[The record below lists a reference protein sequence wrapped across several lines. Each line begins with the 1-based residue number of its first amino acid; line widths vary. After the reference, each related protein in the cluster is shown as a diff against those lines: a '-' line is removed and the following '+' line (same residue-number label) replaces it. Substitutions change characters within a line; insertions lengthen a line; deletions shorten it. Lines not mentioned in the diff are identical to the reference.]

1 VPGRQ
6 PAGAVPEAVTA
17 GADPAPAMPNV
28 AGGAKPARR
37 PPDQRRATFWAISL
51 PAWAI
56 LLALIVVPL
65 VLMVGVSF
73 RPDLSGELLA
83 PFTPTLDHYQQ
94 VAETAS
100 WWRQLGLSTLMAA
113 IVALVS
119 TLVAF
124 PLAYFLAFRAGRRAG
139 LYLILL
145 LVPFWTSYLLRVMA
159 WKLMLGQEGVINS
172 ALEFLGII
180 DEPLDAL
187 LYNRNAVIITLI
199 YVWIPFATL
208 PILATLGRID
218 VRLHDAA
225 ADLYA
230 SPWQQLR
237 RVTLPLAVP
246 GIAAAFLMV
255 FIPTVGEYVTPLLVG
270 GTGGTM
276 YGNII
281 QDFFLRAANWP
292 LGSALSVIMLI
303 VTIALVAVGIRI
315 VQPRRLL
322 GF

>member
-1 VPGRQ
+1 
-6 PAGAVPEAVTA
+6 
-17 GADPAPAMPNV
+17 M
-28 AGGAKPARR
+28 AGGANRVRRR
-37 PPDQRRATFWAISL
+37 PDPRRVTFWALSL

-56 LLALIVVPL
+56 LLSLIVVPL
-65 VLMVGVSF
+65 VMMVGVSF

-94 VAETAS
+94 VAETTS

-113 IVALVS
+113 IVALIATVI
-119 TLVAF
+119 AF

-172 ALEFLGII
+172 ALEFLGVI

-292 LGSALSVIMLI
+292 LGSALSVIMLL
-303 VTIALVAVGIRI
+303 VTIALVAIGLRI

-322 GF
+322 GI